1 MTRAAAVAGVAAVAL
16 ACNDTGAYL
25 YRARAFDDARGC
37 LGDVAAVDVIAGAD
51 PGLGCAPRC
60 LVQASLTD
68 GGVATAYGAT
78 TCGPA
83 PTSLDTS
90 ERDPRCAADYVAF
103 AFAVAALLRYK
114 RLRECVVRSQGRC
127 RLPHEPRWRRLT
139 QRTT

>member
-68 GGVATAYGAT
+68 GGAATAYGAT

-90 ERDPRCAADYVAF
+90 ERDPRCAAVK
-103 AFAVAALLRYK
+103 AALS
-114 RLRECVVRSQGRC
+114 RSDIC
-127 RLPHEPRWRRLT
+127 LPDGGQSAPADAAAGD
-139 QRTT
+139 